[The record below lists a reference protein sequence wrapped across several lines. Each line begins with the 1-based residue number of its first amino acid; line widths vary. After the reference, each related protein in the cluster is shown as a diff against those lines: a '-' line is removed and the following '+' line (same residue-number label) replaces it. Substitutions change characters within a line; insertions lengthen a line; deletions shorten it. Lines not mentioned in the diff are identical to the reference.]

1 MTDRL
6 KRFLSFW
13 GSVNF
18 IIGSIF
24 IFIILFFKNP
34 LLLKTD
40 AVHLMLAGG
49 GILFLIL
56 LLSLA
61 VSAVLWTAAAAC
73 WRTEETGSALRAA
86 GLALM
91 IVLFAVLTADL
102 WIRDGAADAFYL
114 VLGPVTVL
122 VLSAVLYRG
131 RKRFADR
138 LGAFG
143 RVAAGFMIVSTVL
156 FPTSKA
162 VLAMTMPPI
171 PEPGKGPRGVV
182 LIVVDRLGAN
192 YLTPFN
198 PSAPLPTPN
207 FKRFADESVKYT
219 RAHSS
224 GTFTYATFPIL
235 YSGTTPDNQAAIK
248 PERNLIRLL
257 QRHGVRARL
266 IVSQNNAMPDMY
278 GFTYRGLRGSLLSQF
293 SSFVPRL
300 LGLDYHVF
308 LFQDNLANAQS
319 LRLRM
324 LIKTLYGRLPF
335 ATPTEVL
342 SDEIERLRKR
352 RRPFFVMSH
361 FFPASFNRKL
371 EGDILSVDLPE
382 AEKRAVDEINRDH
395 YSYGPRHQAF
405 VDRAKRTYLD
415 DIQKLDAGLGEFW
428 DHFKAMGWDKDT
440 AVILT
445 ADHGCSFENGKIWY
459 NYSTDEA
466 TLRVPL
472 IFHYQGRT
480 GTVSMRLCDT
490 TDVTATILDLFG
502 IPDRPSPSA
511 VPLTSGEGKGVTV
524 STGLYE
530 KGKHFFVFVGPE
542 KFIFRIDLSSGPA
555 AAKTVFYK
563 AFRTY
568 EDGRETEILR
578 PDPQKIAFVEDHLNK
593 VRFEKEAS
601 R

>member
-1 MTDRL
+1 MFARL
-6 KRFLSFW
+6 KQLLSFW
-13 GSVNF
+13 GSANF
-18 IIGSIF
+18 IVGSAF

-56 LLSLA
+56 LITLA
-61 VSAVLWTAAAAC
+61 VSAVIWTAAAAC
-73 WRTEETGSALRAA
+73 WRTSEAAAALRAL
-86 GLALM
+86 GLAFM
-91 IVLFAVLTADL
+91 TVLFVVLTADL
-102 WIRDGAADAFYL
+102 WVRDGAADAVYL
-114 VLGPVTVL
+114 VLGPA
-122 VLSAVLYRG
+122 AVLALTVIFYRG
-131 RKRFADR
+131 RERFASR
-138 LGAFG
+138 LRAFG
-143 RVAAGFMIVSTVL
+143 RVAAGFLVVSAVL
-156 FPTSKA
+156 FPASKA
-162 VLAMTMPPI
+162 VLALTMPPI
-171 PEPGKGPRGVV
+171 PEPGGGPRGVV

-198 PSAPLPTPN
+198 PAAPVPTPN
-207 FKRFADESVKYT
+207 FERIASESVKYT

-224 GTFTYATFPIL
+224 GTFTYATFPVL
-235 YSGTTPDNQAAIK
+235 YSGVTPDNQSTMK
-248 PERNLIRLL
+248 PERNLIQFL
-257 QRHGVRARL
+257 QRRGVRARL

-278 GFTYRGLRGSLLSQF
+278 GFTYRGLRGALLSQF
-293 SSFVPRL
+293 SSIVPRL

-308 LFQDNLANAQS
+308 LFQDNLANSQS

-335 ATPTEVL
+335 MTPTEVL

-371 EGDILSVDLPE
+371 EGDILSVDLSE
-382 AEKRAVDEINRDH
+382 EEKRTVDEINRNH
-395 YSYGPRHQAF
+395 YSYGPHHQAF

-415 DIQKLDAGLGEFW
+415 DVQKLDAGLGEFW
-428 DHFKAMGWDKDT
+428 DRFKAMGWDKDT

-459 NYSTDEA
+459 NYSIDEA

-480 GTVSMRLCDT
+480 GTVNMRLCDT

-502 IPDRPSPSA
+502 IPDRPSPTA
-511 VPLTSGEGKGVTV
+511 VPLTSREGKNVTV
-524 STGLYE
+524 SSGLYE

-542 KFIFRIDLSSGPA
+542 KYIFRTDLSSGPDG
-555 AAKTVFYK
+555 AKTIFYK

-568 EDGRETEILR
+568 DDGRETEILR
-578 PDPQKIAFVEDHLNK
+578 PDPDKIAFVEGHLNK
-593 VRFEKEAS
+593 VRFEKEAP